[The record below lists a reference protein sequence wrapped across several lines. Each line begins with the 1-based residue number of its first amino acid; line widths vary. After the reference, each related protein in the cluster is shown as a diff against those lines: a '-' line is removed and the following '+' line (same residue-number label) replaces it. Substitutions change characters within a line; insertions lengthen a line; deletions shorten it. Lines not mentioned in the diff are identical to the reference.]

1 MLKSLH
7 IENFALITK
16 LDIDFNSGFSVI
28 TGETGAGKSIILGA
42 ISAVLG
48 EKVRNTITQS
58 FKENKEKTIVE
69 AVFDISRYELN
80 SFFEINDID
89 FDSREC
95 IIRREI
101 TAQGKSRAF
110 INDTPVSLILLR
122 ELGNQLIDIH
132 SQHQNLLLNK
142 ENFQLSVVDIVAD
155 DKGLFNQYISQFQ
168 AYQTTCKS
176 LEEAQTLS
184 QKNKEDEEFLRFQL
198 EQLREANLSEEE
210 QEELEQEV
218 AVLSHAEEIRQHLF
232 EAYSLLSSNNS
243 DYDTIE
249 NVRQSSNLV
258 GRACNFLS
266 EASPLESR
274 LDSCYEEL
282 KDIADDLERLCEEIE
297 IDPQRLDTVQER
309 LDLIYSLQHRH
320 HVNTVHELLTIQ
332 KDIEHRLSLI
342 DNSEEY
348 ISTLQKQQIEEY
360 EKLISLAKHLTESR
374 KKAATLLEKR
384 MTECLI
390 PMGMPNVQF
399 HVDMSI
405 REHPDQ
411 TGMDK
416 IIFLFS
422 ANKNIALQP
431 LSQIASGGEIA
442 RVMLSIK
449 SIIASAVKL
458 PTIIFDEIDTGV
470 SGGIAEKMAKIMRE
484 MSANNCQVI
493 SITHLPQIAAM
504 GEYHYRVFKE
514 YDSTRTTTHITLLN
528 KKERVSELAD
538 MLSGETTS
546 RAALEN
552 AKELL
557 GYKSK

>member
-1 MLKSLH
+1 M
-7 IENFALITK
+7 
-16 LDIDFNSGFSVI
+16 
-28 TGETGAGKSIILGA
+28 
-42 ISAVLG
+42 
-48 EKVRNTITQS
+48 
-58 FKENKEKTIVE
+58 
-69 AVFDISRYELN
+69 
-80 SFFEINDID
+80 
-89 FDSREC
+89 
-95 IIRREI
+95 
-101 TAQGKSRAF
+101 
-110 INDTPVSLILLR
+110 
-122 ELGNQLIDIH
+122 IDIH

-360 EKLISLAKHLTESR
+360 EKLISLAKHLTEAR

-484 MSANNCQVI
+484 MSASNCQVI